1 MKPPKMVVDAMP
13 KYCLVDR
20 LFLELAPVL
29 IIEQIREEFWKIQ
42 GNNIGDVGSAGPLPL
57 ERIKF
62 IIAVHII
69 FPAIV
74 QFYAVKGGK
83 LVSLFGVTCVG
94 YCDTVLVSCCHCFC
108 FFPLTLCVSTTLFCR
123 TLTTMSSRPT
133 FQLTGRG

>member
-1 MKPPKMVVDAMP
+1 MKPPKKVVDAMP
-13 KYCLVDR
+13 KFCLVNR

-42 GNNIGDVGSAGPLPL
+42 GNNISDVGSAGPLPL

-83 LVSLFGVTCVG
+83 SVSLFGVTEFEFFSLVLFPVTLFWCQDV
-94 YCDTVLVSCCHCFC
+94 TVLVSFLSHIVSPPHCF
-108 FFPLTLCVSTTLFCR
+108 
-123 TLTTMSSRPT
+123 
-133 FQLTGRG
+133 TGPSLQ

>member
-1 MKPPKMVVDAMP
+1 MKPPKKVVDAMP
-13 KYCLVDR
+13 KYCLVNR

-42 GNNIGDVGSAGPLPL
+42 GNNISDVGSAGPLPL

-83 LVSLFGVTCVG
+83 LVSLVGVT
-94 YCDTVLVSCCHCFC
+94 DFVLVSGCHCFSIL
-108 FFPLTLCVSTTLFCR
+108 PLTYCFSTTLFHR